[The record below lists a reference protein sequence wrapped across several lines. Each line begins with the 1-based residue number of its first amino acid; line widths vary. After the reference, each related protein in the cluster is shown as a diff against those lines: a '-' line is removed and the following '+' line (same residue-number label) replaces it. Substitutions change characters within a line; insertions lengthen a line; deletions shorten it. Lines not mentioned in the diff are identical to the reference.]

1 MRRRLLS
8 SSAVG
13 SRLAT
18 QILNSQ
24 RTDISTHHL
33 EALLRIMRQP
43 EDIAA
48 VEQKVAG
55 SPNLLRPLVG
65 AYSAAGRR
73 DEALRL
79 LRQGR
84 PPADAFDPL
93 LVASVESGDDRD
105 LRAAYWLMREAGV
118 APSGDTYGELIK
130 ARVKRGEAERAF
142 RVCTHALESGQPP
155 PPGAVEDLHEALV
168 EAGMMGSALEL
179 AELLRV
185 RHGWSASERATQLLL
200 DGAARSDL
208 PLEVLSVLQE
218 LRLHRTPE
226 EAPRLAADL
235 LHRCCRAGNVAAAR
249 ALLRE
254 CDAEGLQL
262 EAESRDELLQA
273 LLKEEG
279 GLNEALQFYDAS
291 TANLMSLLP
300 ASSRPSPSTAS
311 TVNLVLD
318 LRGIPEGARRLSC
331 VRYFQRLA
339 NATPT
344 ESLLAGHVLQ
354 DRPAAPASSS
364 GLRLMLSEPSHAAAV
379 IQQAAELQPPI
390 ALRLADA
397 PPTSA
402 TDAPSV
408 TVLTADPDELSQWA
422 RRCAEERLRAKR
434 TGGLAL
440 AIAGHNAAWVAAAVA
455 WGALPL

>member
-73 DEALRL
+73 RALACFGKAGL
-79 LRQGR
+79 LPTHSTRCSR
-84 PPADAFDPL
+84 KLSLAAT
-93 LVASVESGDDRD
+93 AIC
-105 LRAAYWLMREAGV
+105 AAYWLMREAGV